1 MTAPLKATSAPSVR
15 ALGVAALVFA
25 ATAAPTA
32 GDIGGCGQE
41 AVLLDAARF
50 FEIKQVVDC
59 ERCTECA
66 LFTRACDRAC
76 GLTRIEGSFPE
87 GCFPLVHDG
96 EVCVRALESAS
107 CSDYADFVAD
117 ASPSIPT
124 ECDFC
129 PVDEAGRPRSGAGEG
144 SAR

>member
-1 MTAPLKATSAPSVR
+1 MKAARAPSLR
-15 ALGVAALVFA
+15 ALALAALVFG

-41 AVLLDAARF
+41 AVLLEAARF
-50 FEIKQVVDC
+50 FEIKQEIDC

-76 GLTRIEGSFPE
+76 GEARLEGSFPE
-87 GCFPLVHDG
+87 GCHPLVHDG
-96 EVCVRALESAS
+96 EVCIRALESAG

-117 ASPSIPT
+117 VSPTIPT

-129 PVDEAGRPRSGAGEG
+129 PVDEAGQPRTQSSPG

>member
-1 MTAPLKATSAPSVR
+1 MNAPR
-15 ALGVAALVFA
+15 ASSFRAFALASLVFA

-41 AVLLDAARF
+41 AVLLDAGQF

-59 ERCTECA
+59 QRCTECA

-76 GLTRIEGSFPE
+76 STTRAEGGFPE

-107 CSDYADFVAD
+107 CSDYAEFVAD
-117 ASPSIPT
+117 SSPTIPT

-129 PVDEAGRPRSGAGEG
+129 PVDEAGQPRTQSGAGSTE
-144 SAR
+144 

>member
-1 MTAPLKATSAPSVR
+1 MNASMPPSLR
-15 ALGVAALVFA
+15 ALAVATLVLG

-59 ERCTECA
+59 ERCTECT

-76 GLTRIEGSFPE
+76 GTATIEGSFPE
-87 GCFPLVHDG
+87 GCYPLVHDG
-96 EVCVRALESAS
+96 EVCIRALESTS
-107 CSDYADFVAD
+107 CSDFADFVAD
-117 ASPSIPT
+117 SSPTIPT

-129 PVDEAGRPRSGAGEG
+129 PVDEAGRPRTQSGQGRSE
-144 SAR
+144 